1 VFGLDSRWAK
11 VNPIV
16 VFGGGVIPKNRE
28 DGVVHASSH
37 FDLKPNTSY
46 DNFSRWLAR
55 LPVPPRSASFLSWVT
70 TTRHASYYPTVEKW
84 TPSKPAG

>member
-1 VFGLDSRWAK
+1 MFGLDSRWAK

-46 DNFSRWLAR
+46 DNFGCWLAR
-55 LPVPPRSASFLSWVT
+55 LLVPPCFASFLSCHGTGDDNATCELLPDGREVD
-70 TTRHASYYPTVEKW
+70 AV
-84 TPSKPAG
+84 